1 MRDSMVFYRSFAEAL
16 EQLPA
21 DLYKEAMQAI
31 LNYALNDIEPECS
44 GVANALFIMAKPQ
57 IDTNNKRYENS
68 KKGGRPKTKNQNAD
82 SGNQTETKVKPN
94 NNQAET
100 KQKPKSEKAKPN
112 VYVNVNDN
120 VNVDSKESN
129 NTCVG
134 YTDAFESLWK
144 VYPRKKEKASAYKA
158 YKARLK
164 DYKHEQLLLA
174 TQRYAEECKI
184 LDTEERYIKHGS
196 TFFGPSLPFAD
207 YLDSGYKKPV
217 ARSGTQKQNSF
228 NNFEQRTYDF
238 DALQRALQ
246 YKH

>member
-82 SGNQTETKVKPN
+82 SENQTETKL
-94 NNQAET
+94 
-100 KQKPKSEKAKPN
+100 KPKSEKAKPN
-112 VYVNVNDN
+112 VYVNVNVNDN

-134 YTDAFESLWK
+134 YTDDFEKVWK

-164 DYKHEQLLLA
+164 DYKHDDLMLA

-207 YLDSGYKKPV
+207 YLDKGYKKPV
-217 ARSGTQKQNSF
+217 ARSGTQKQNS
-228 NNFEQRTYDF
+228 EQRTYDF